1 MEIAAALLSASVG
14 SAPGE
19 DLRKGVD
26 ADSVSGV
33 CTFRS
38 KLGKGGDQLSIDRG
52 QWVLAGEVSLE
63 DPPPV
68 LVFASHTLPTELEA
82 PYSKLLDA
90 RWVDLFL
97 HKLNEFDLLNE
108 KKKKLAYRGGR
119 HPIPPD
125 DSAAASVPTP
135 NPKKQPK
142 PPRGGKGKD
151 GKGKG
156 DAGGAGSPDPAPQ

>member
-1 MEIAAALLSASVG
+1 MGPRRGGLPRGPTPRV
-14 SAPGE
+14 
-19 DLRKGVD
+19 
-26 ADSVSGV
+26 GV
-33 CTFRS
+33 CFTHFAD
-38 KLGKGGDQLSIDRG
+38 GVGGS
-52 QWVLAGEVSLE
+52 V
-63 DPPPV
+63 
-68 LVFASHTLPTELEA
+68 LEA
-82 PYSKLLDA
+82 SGCEVG
-90 RWVDLFL
+90 R

-108 KKKKLAYRGGR
+108 KKKKLSYRGGR
-119 HPIPPD
+119 HPIPSD